1 MLKETSSTN
10 WQLFVSRNNRHI
22 SVRSDKHPTNLAQ
35 FFRQKKEK
43 GKIKVDEFGQTMSKA
58 PLKIMFIIGF
68 APSSASPSSHLG
80 ENELF
85 FASFSMK
92 AFIKV

>member
-35 FFRQKKEK
+35 FFWKKKKKKEI

-80 ENELF
+80 ENELL
-85 FASFSMK
+85 
-92 AFIKV
+92 

>member
-1 MLKETSSTN
+1 MTKKKK
-10 WQLFVSRNNRHI
+10 R
-22 SVRSDKHPTNLAQ
+22 
-35 FFRQKKEK
+35 KEK

-92 AFIKV
+92 AFIVVSKSYLQKTKLKHFEMVMP